1 MANTN
6 FPNSL
11 QQKVPSVN
19 FHLWE
24 PCNMRCRFCFATFQD
39 VKRDMQLPKGHLPE
53 KDSIMV
59 VEKLA
64 EAGFEKINFA
74 GGEPILCPWLPG
86 LIRLA
91 KVHGMVT
98 SIVTNGSGI
107 SPQWLDSVNGC
118 LDWIALSIDTIDP
131 EKLIRI
137 GRAVSGKVPITPEEY
152 RRMAGDIKRRGIR
165 LKVNTVVTSATW
177 KEDFSGFI
185 RLLKPERWKMF
196 QVLRVNGQND
206 RHIADY
212 SVSAERFDA
221 YVQRN
226 CIVEQENITVV
237 PENNRLMTKSYVM
250 VDPAGRFFDN
260 AKGAYTYSDPIL
272 EVGIHAALKTVSID
286 PDRFLLRRGKYDW

>member
-1 MANTN
+1 MSITKS
-6 FPNSL
+6 PNSL

-19 FHLWE
+19 YHLWE

-39 VKRDMQLPKGHLPE
+39 VKRDMRLPKGHLPE

-74 GGEPILCPWLPG
+74 GGEPTLCPWLSR
-86 LIRLA
+86 LISRA
-91 KVHGMVT
+91 KEHGMVT
-98 SIVTNGSGI
+98 SIVTNGSRI
-107 SPQWLDSVNGC
+107 SHQWLDKLIGF
-118 LDWIALSIDTIDP
+118 LDWIALSIDTVDP

-165 LKVNTVVTSATW
+165 LKVNTVVTSANW
-177 KEDFSGFI
+177 KEDISGYI
-185 RLLKPERWKMF
+185 RSLQPERWKIF

-206 RHIADY
+206 RHIDDY
-212 SVSAERFDA
+212 SVTAEQFDA

-226 CIVEQENITVV
+226 CVVEQDNISIV
-237 PENNRLMTKSYVM
+237 PESNELMTKSYIM
-250 VDPAGRFFDN
+250 IDPAGRFFDN
-260 AKGAYTYSDPIL
+260 AQGAHTYSDPIL
-272 EVGIHAALKTVSID
+272 EVGIDAALKTISID
-286 PDRFLLRRGKYDW
+286 PGRFLRRGGKYDW

>member
-1 MANTN
+1 MSITN
-6 FPNSL
+6 SPDSSP
-11 QQKVPSVN
+11 KVPSVN
-19 FHLWE
+19 YHLWE

-39 VKRDMQLPKGHLPE
+39 VKRDMRLPWGHLPE
-53 KDSIMV
+53 KDSIRV
-59 VEKLA
+59 VDRLA

-74 GGEPILCPWLPG
+74 GGEPILCPWLPD
-86 LIRLA
+86 LIRRA

-98 SIVTNGSGI
+98 SIVTNGSRI
-107 SPQWLDSVNGC
+107 TSQWLDNLSGC
-118 LDWIALSIDTIDP
+118 LDWVALSIDTIDP

-152 RRMAGDIKRRGIR
+152 RRIARDIKRRGIR

-212 SVSAERFDA
+212 SVTTEQFDA

-226 CIVEQENITVV
+226 HIVEQENISVV
-237 PENNRLMTKSYVM
+237 PESNELMTKSYVM
-250 VDPAGRFFDN
+250 IDPAGRFFDN
-260 AKGAYTYSDPIL
+260 AKGTYTYSDPIL
-272 EVGIHAALKTVSID
+272 NVGFHGALKTVSID
-286 PDRFLLRRGKYDW
+286 PDRFLRRRGKYDW

>member
-1 MANTN
+1 MSFTN
-6 FPNSL
+6 SLNSL

-19 FHLWE
+19 YHLWE

-53 KDSIMV
+53 KDSITV

-86 LIRLA
+86 LIRRA
-91 KVHGMVT
+91 KEHGMVT
-98 SIVTNGSGI
+98 SIVTNGSRI
-107 SPQWLDSVNGC
+107 SHQWLDKLIGS
-118 LDWIALSIDTIDP
+118 LDWIALSIDTVDP
-131 EKLIRI
+131 GKLIRI

-152 RRMAGDIKRRGIR
+152 RRIACDVKRRGIR
-165 LKVNTVVTSATW
+165 LKVNTVITSANW
-177 KEDFSGFI
+177 KENFSGFI
-185 RLLKPERWKMF
+185 RSLKPERWKIF

-212 SVSAERFDA
+212 SVTAEQFDA

-226 CIVEQENITVV
+226 CIVEQENISVV
-237 PENNRLMTKSYVM
+237 LENNKLMTKSYVM

-260 AKGAYTYSDPIL
+260 AQGAHTYSDPIL
-272 EVGIHAALKTVSID
+272 QVGVHAALKTVSID
-286 PDRFLLRRGKYDW
+286 PDRFLRRGGKYDW